1 MAQESGSCAPRRG
14 LPFSDQRGGI
24 MPQVRED
31 SISTGFRPMM
41 KMTLS
46 GSDSLRTAFGSGR
59 GMTVETGR
67 VGYIQ
72 VIPADRAFNIGGIR
86 LACDLENR

>member
-1 MAQESGSCAPRRG
+1 
-14 LPFSDQRGGI
+14 

-31 SISTGFRPMM
+31 SILTGFRPMM

-46 GSDSLRTAFGSGR
+46 GSDWLRTAFGSGR
-59 GMTVETGR
+59 GMTAKTGR

-72 VIPADRAFNIGGIR
+72 VVPADKAFNIGGIR
-86 LACDLENR
+86 LAYDLENR